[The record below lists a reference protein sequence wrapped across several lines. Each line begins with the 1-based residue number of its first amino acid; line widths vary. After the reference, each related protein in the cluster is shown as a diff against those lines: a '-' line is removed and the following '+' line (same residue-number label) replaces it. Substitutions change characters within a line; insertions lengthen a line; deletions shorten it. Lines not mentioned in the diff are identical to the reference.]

1 MSLSQP
7 RVIFGVHSVT
17 AYNVNTGAPY
27 GTARVVQGS
36 TFKMT
41 GDTIELKGGS
51 NKYSWAV
58 EDGDVTA
65 ELSFGLSEYSDWVF
79 EVFGGKAPSVGT
91 AEASGNVSTIT
102 DKKGTSVVAAAGI
115 LSVAATS
122 GDEADLKMGKYV
134 VKATAAD
141 AFKVY
146 SMSNIDF
153 GRGTAA
159 DFADDTLAIFTKTGA
174 TANEVIVIPEFG
186 LTITMG
192 ASAPAMTIGDSATFE
207 VRPINT
213 YNRQVKLGGIS
224 DVFPE
229 FGAFIYGQK
238 RGTGAIFEVEV
249 YRMKAI
255 GLTLGAERKAFA
267 QNEYTAKAY
276 YDSVENALCRVRE
289 IE

>member
-1 MSLSQP
+1 
-7 RVIFGVHSVT
+7 
-17 AYNVNTGAPY
+17 
-27 GTARVVQGS
+27 
-36 TFKMT
+36 MT

-79 EVFGGKAPSVGT
+79 EVFGGKTPTIGT
-91 AEASGNVSTIT
+91 AEASGNVSAIT

-115 LSVAATS
+115 LSVAATA

-146 SMSNIDF
+146 AMSNIDF

-159 DFADDTLAIFTKTGA
+159 DFADDALAIFTKTGA
-174 TANEVIVIPEFG
+174 TANEVILIPEFG

-192 ASAPAMTIGDSATFE
+192 ASAPAMTINDTATFE

-229 FGAFIYGQK
+229 FGAFIYAQK